1 MIADRSGKLID
12 FFTGKSQSVNYA
24 SREEGDID
32 SIFEAFRHR
41 EWSSLRSSRVNISEF
56 TACTIFAY
64 SEDDFFDNLP
74 SNSEMEAFERS
85 FE

>member
-1 MIADRSGKLID
+1 MRHSDIVSGLL
-12 FFTGKSQSVNYA
+12 FVQVEVN
-24 SREEGDID
+24 
-32 SIFEAFRHR
+32 
-41 EWSSLRSSRVNISEF
+41 VSEI